1 MPKTFSGPLTI
12 NASRGSYNVSP
23 VTSLLQKVGFTSG
36 YVVIS
41 DRYFESQIRSDRVI
55 FVDAL
60 ESEKTLHTVGQISER
75 LARLGVTRSDR
86 VLAVGGGI
94 IQDLATLACSLY
106 MRGINWDYAP
116 TTLLGMVDSCVGGKS
131 SINVGSTKNL
141 MGNIYPPD
149 EIFIDQTFLESL
161 PREEVLGGV
170 VEAFKI
176 LYCSG
181 STLLEEFLVLNPE
194 CESPE
199 MVSLIWESLSCK
211 KSFIEKDEFDRAE
224 RRLLNF
230 GHTFGHALE
239 VGSEHKM
246 SHGLAVGYG
255 MWCASAFAG
264 IEEDSQLVGWLRG
277 VDTELAARMASPVT
291 VDLDL
296 CRAAFERDKKHSATT
311 YRLIVPGDNGVEIVE
326 HSRDGEAA
334 DRIWA
339 TLRKVV
345 GEAEWLTTS

>member
-36 YVVIS
+36 YVVIA

-131 SINVGSTKNL
+131 SINVGSIKNL
-141 MGNIYPPD
+141 IGNIYPPD
-149 EIFIDQTFLESL
+149 EIFIDMSFLETL
-161 PREEVLGGV
+161 PRVEVLGGL

-181 STLLEEFLVLNPE
+181 SSSLEDFLALDLTHNAPE
-194 CESPE
+194 IS
-199 MVSLIWESLSCK
+199 SLIWASLSCK
-211 KSFIEKDEFDRAE
+211 KAFIEKDEFDKAE

-239 VGSEHKM
+239 VGSNHQI
-246 SHGLAVGYG
+246 SHGIAVGYG
-255 MWCASAFAG
+255 MWCANVFVGSG
-264 IEEDSQLVGWLRG
+264 GDSRLVDWLRE
-277 VDTELAARMASPVT
+277 VDTELAARMSSRVT

-296 CRAAFERDKKHSATT
+296 CRAAFERDKKHSATAF
-311 YRLIVPGDNGVEIVE
+311 RLIVPGVNGVEIVE
-326 HSRDGEAA
+326 HSRDSEAA

-339 TLRKVV
+339 TFRTVV
-345 GEAEWLTTS
+345 GESEWLKTP

>member
-1 MPKTFSGPLTI
+1 LPKTFSGPLTI

-23 VTSLLQKVGFTSG
+23 VTGLLQKVGFTSG
-36 YVVIS
+36 YVVIA

-94 IQDLATLACSLY
+94 VQDLATLACSLY

-131 SINVGSTKNL
+131 SINVGSIKNL
-141 MGNIYPPD
+141 LGNIYPPD

-161 PREEVLGGV
+161 PREEVLGGI

-176 LYCSG
+176 LYCS
-181 STLLEEFLVLNPE
+181 
-194 CESPE
+194 SPE
-199 MVSLIWESLSCK
+199 LLADFVALGSGRDSREMSSLIWASLSCK

-239 VGSEHKM
+239 VGSQHKI

-255 MWCASAFAG
+255 MWCAIAFAG
-264 IEEDSQLVGWLRG
+264 TEDGSPIVDWLRG
-277 VDTELAARMASPVT
+277 VDIELAGLMPSPVT

-296 CRAAFERDKKHSATT
+296 CRAAFERDKKHSATA
-311 YRLIVPGDNGVEIVE
+311 YRLIVPGVSGVEIVE
-326 HSRDGEAA
+326 HARDSDAA

-339 TLRKVV
+339 TLRRVV
-345 GEAEWLTTS
+345 GEAKWLRTS

>member
-1 MPKTFSGPLTI
+1 MPKIFNGPLTI
-12 NASRGSYNVSP
+12 DSARGAYTVVP
-23 VTSLLQKVGFTSG
+23 VVSLLDKIGENSD
-36 YVVIS
+36 YILIA
-41 DRYFESQIRSDRVI
+41 DRYFESQIRSDRVV

-60 ESEKTLHTVGQISER
+60 ESEKTLHTVGQISES
-75 LARLGVTRSDR
+75 LAKLGVTRSDR

-94 IQDLATLACSLY
+94 VQDLATLACSLY
-106 MRGINWDYAP
+106 MRGISWDYAP

-131 SINVGSTKNL
+131 SINVGATKNL
-141 MGNIYPPD
+141 LGNIYPPD
-149 EIFIDQTFLESL
+149 EIFIDQSFLETL
-161 PREEVLGGV
+161 PRQEVLGGI

-176 LYCSG
+176 LYCS
-181 STLLEEFLVLNPE
+181 
-194 CESPE
+194 SPE
-199 MVSLIWESLSCK
+199 LLADFVALGSGRDSREMSRLIWASLSCK

-239 VGSEHKM
+239 VGSEHKI

-264 IEEDSQLVGWLRG
+264 MEEDSQLVGWLRG
-277 VDTELAARMASPVT
+277 VDTELAARMPSPVT

-326 HSRDGEAA
+326 HSRDSEAA

-339 TLRKVV
+339 TLSRVI

>member
-23 VTSLLQKVGFTSG
+23 VTGLLQKVGFTSG
-36 YVVIS
+36 YVVIA

-94 IQDLATLACSLY
+94 VQDLATLTCSLY

-131 SINVGSTKNL
+131 SINVGSIKNL
-141 MGNIYPPD
+141 IGNIYPPD

-181 STLLEEFLVLNPE
+181 STLLEEFFVLNLE

-199 MVSLIWESLSCK
+199 MASLIWESLRCK

-239 VGSEHKM
+239 VGSEHKI

-264 IEEDSQLVGWLRG
+264 AEEDSQLVGWLRG
-277 VDTELAARMASPVT
+277 VDTELATRMPSPVT

-311 YRLIVPGDNGVEIVE
+311 YRLIVPSDNGVEIVE
-326 HSRDGEAA
+326 HSRDSEVA

-339 TLRKVV
+339 TLTRVV